1 MHDELWAHTHDP
13 DDERIAQLSVVQNN
27 PDHDYYHYE
36 NIELITVGIDI
47 GSSTSHLMFSRIHL
61 QREQT
66 AHSSRYVV
74 VDRETLYR
82 STILLTPY
90 MADYSINTEQLQ
102 SFVNGAYAAAGY
114 TPADI
119 DSGAIILP
127 GEAVNRS
134 NAHAIADIFAASAGK
149 FVCASAGHNLESILA
164 ANGSGAVALSART
177 RTTVL
182 NVDIGGGTTK
192 FALVNAGTIVRT
204 AAINV
209 GGRLI
214 ATNPQQRLTRIEQAA
229 QTVAESIGVQ
239 LVRGQALSETD
250 RSSIADALAACVVEV
265 MVGEISSPLRTQLM
279 LTSDLALSDPIDA
292 IVFSG
297 GVSEY
302 IYGNETTDFGD
313 LAIALARSVA
323 EKVTEKGMATPV
335 QQATERIRATVIGA
349 SQFTVQL
356 SGNTLSISDPDLLP
370 FRNVPVLLSKL
381 PEERDF
387 DSTEVADL
395 IKNSFTRMDL
405 VEGEDTVAL
414 AFEWDGLP
422 RYAQLRN
429 IAEGVRLAAPKSISA
444 GFPLIL
450 VFTGDFGKLVGDAM
464 KLDMGLPNP
473 IISIDNLELQEFDYI
488 DIGDMIYPARVVPVV
503 VKSLVFPEITV
514 SDAQVIEESSSR
526 PFE

>member
-1 MHDELWAHTHDP
+1 
-13 DDERIAQLSVVQNN
+13 
-27 PDHDYYHYE
+27 
-36 NIELITVGIDI
+36 
-47 GSSTSHLMFSRIHL
+47 
-61 QREQT
+61 
-66 AHSSRYVV
+66 
-74 VDRETLYR
+74 
-82 STILLTPY
+82 
-90 MADYSINTEQLQ
+90 
-102 SFVNGAYAAAGY
+102 
-114 TPADI
+114 
-119 DSGAIILP
+119 
-127 GEAVNRS
+127 
-134 NAHAIADIFAASAGK
+134 
-149 FVCASAGHNLESILA
+149 
-164 ANGSGAVALSART
+164 
-177 RTTVL
+177 
-182 NVDIGGGTTK
+182 
-192 FALVNAGTIVRT
+192 
-204 AAINV
+204 
-209 GGRLI
+209 
-214 ATNPQQRLTRIEQAA
+214 
-229 QTVAESIGVQ
+229 
-239 LVRGQALSETD
+239 
-250 RSSIADALAACVVEV
+250 
-265 MVGEISSPLRTQLM
+265 M
-279 LTSDLALSDPIDA
+279 LTSDLSLSYPIDA

-313 LAIALARSVA
+313 LAIALARAVA

-387 DSTEVADL
+387 DSTEVAHL
-395 IKNSFTRMDL
+395 ITNSFTRMDL

-488 DIGDMIYPARVVPVV
+488 DIGEMIYPARVVPVV

-514 SDAQVIEESSSR
+514 SDAQIIEESSSR